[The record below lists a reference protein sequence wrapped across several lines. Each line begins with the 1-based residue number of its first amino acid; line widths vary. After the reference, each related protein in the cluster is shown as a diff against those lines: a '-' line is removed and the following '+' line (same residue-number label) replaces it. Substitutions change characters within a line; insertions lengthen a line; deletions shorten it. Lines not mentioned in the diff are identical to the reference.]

1 MIRKIVFTSLVLGFA
16 FSILGISILKTSFKT
31 LAQGKDNQEMFLEV
45 IEATTSE
52 EASGEEE
59 VEATPS
65 SATETEEGKID
76 YYLPYPGVLPDHPLY
91 FLKMIRDRIELFFT
105 TQPLKRAEK
114 LLHYADKRIGA
125 AQALVEGNK
134 VRLGMT
140 TATKAEKYLE
150 RAINQEE
157 KASGEGIE
165 TRSFLEKLAK
175 ACLKHEEILL
185 KMKEKTRGEE
195 QVWEQILS
203 YLQQRLERVEERLNS
218 K

>member
-1 MIRKIVFTSLVLGFA
+1 MIKKIVLTSLALGFA
-16 FSILGISILKTSFKT
+16 FSILGISIFKTSFKT
-31 LAQGKDNQEMFLEV
+31 LAQGNDNQEMFLEV
-45 IEATTSE
+45 TEATASE
-52 EASGEEE
+52 EASEEGE
-59 VEATPS
+59 TKPLPS
-65 SATETEEGKID
+65 SATETEEGKVD
-76 YYLPYPGVLPDHPLY
+76 YYLPYPGILPDHPLY

-157 KASGEGIE
+157 KARGEGIE
-165 TRSFLEKLAK
+165 TRPFLEKLAK

-185 KMKEKTRGEE
+185 KIKEKTRGEE
-195 QVWEQILS
+195 QVLEQILS
-203 YLQQRLERVEERLNS
+203 YPQQGYKEVKERLE